1 MEFLT
6 HEQIGAR
13 IKAARL
19 EKGLTQSE
27 LAAKLNIGRTAI
39 TKWEKGVIKN
49 LKRDTIQQIADILEM
64 SPLTMIGVEETPKPK
79 TITIS
84 ADEFTE
90 EQFAQIEQFIEFI
103 RLQNNNKK

>member
-19 EKGLTQSE
+19 EKGLTQLE
-27 LAAKLNIGRTAI
+27 LATRLGIGRTAI

-49 LKRDTIQQIADILEM
+49 LKRDTIQQIADVLDM
-64 SPLTMIGVEETPKPK
+64 SPLTMIGVEEKQKPR
-79 TITIS
+79 TITVS
-84 ADEFTE
+84 ADDFTP
-90 EQFAQIEQFIEFI
+90 EQFAQIEQFINFI
-103 RLQNNNKK
+103 KSQNK

>member
-6 HEQIGAR
+6 HEQRGAR
-13 IKAARL
+13 IKAARV
-19 EKGLTQSE
+19 EKGLTQAE
-27 LAAKLNIGRTAI
+27 LAARLGIGRTAI

-64 SPLTMIGVEETPKPK
+64 SPLTMIGVEEKEKPK

-90 EQFAQIEQFIEFI
+90 EQFVQIEQFINFI
-103 RLQNNNKK
+103 RTQNK

>member
-19 EKGLTQSE
+19 EKGLTQLE
-27 LAAKLNIGRTAI
+27 LAARLGIGRTAI

-49 LKRDTIQQIADILEM
+49 LKRDTIQQIADVLEI
-64 SPLTMIGVEETPKPK
+64 SPLIMIGVEETEKPK

-90 EQFAQIEQFIEFI
+90 EQFSQIEQFINFI
-103 RLQNNNKK
+103 KAQNK